1 MNDLTN
7 QLPPEIDFSSFDFT
21 NLANSFLPDE
31 IKSKS
36 IGEKY
41 LVFFLG
47 NESFAVPTSQIA
59 EVAPPLPV
67 TAVPNAPDWLKGIVN
82 LRNEIVSVVLLPKL
96 LGKPSPNA
104 AASPK
109 WKLVVL
115 RSPDSSGS
123 LLGFSADRLSEII
136 SLRRDE
142 ITFQPDPNSPFTS
155 GKAVHLSNHLTLID
169 AEKILSSLT
178 VQ

>member
-47 NESFAVPTSQIA
+47 EELYAVPTSQVA
-59 EVAPPLPV
+59 EVAPSMPITPL
-67 TAVPNAPDWLKGIVN
+67 PNAPEWLKGIVN
-82 LRNEIVSVVLLPKL
+82 LRNEIVSVVFLPKL
-96 LGKPSPNA
+96 LGKQSPNV
-104 AASPK
+104 SPTK

-115 RSPDSSGS
+115 RSPDSAS
-123 LLGFSADRLSEII
+123 LIGFTADRLSEII
-136 SLRRDE
+136 SLRSDE
-142 ITFQPDPNSPFTS
+142 IKLEPDEDSPFTI
-155 GKAVHLSNHLTLID
+155 GKAVHLANRLTLVD

-178 VQ
+178 V

>member
-1 MNDLTN
+1 MNDLTS

-31 IKSKS
+31 MKSKS

-47 NESFAVPTSQIA
+47 NELYAVPTNQVA
-59 EVAPPLPV
+59 EVAPSLPV
-67 TAVPNAPDWLKGIVN
+67 TPLPNAPNWLKGIVN
-82 LRNEIVSVVLLPKL
+82 LRNEIVSVVFLPRL
-96 LGKPSPNA
+96 LGKKSSNV
-104 AASPK
+104 SPK

-115 RSPDSSGS
+115 RAPGS
-123 LLGFSADRLSEII
+123 ASLIGFTADRLSEII
-136 SLRRDE
+136 SLRSDE
-142 ITFQPDPNSPFTS
+142 IKFEPDENSPFAI
-155 GKAVHLSNHLTLID
+155 GKAVHLAKRLTLID

-178 VQ
+178 V